1 MNLVFFIKSKTIDI
15 NNYTIKD
22 IPGSSGR
29 LDVISRCILAAILSE
44 DIFEKNIQ
52 IWIFL
57 DRYGTFIFSPEVFNY
72 KSFPKN
78 ELLFTDYF
86 VSFLQKN
93 ICEDQPLNPLNA
105 IKESKMG
112 LVEAIKHFQKLNY
125 NLNILSEQGQ
135 NFFKLL
141 SSIQEKENIV
151 FIIGSQQDEFLNSK
165 ELLALNI
172 PTISIG
178 NQSYLASSVIRLLK
192 LYIMAI

>member
-112 LVEAIKHFQKLNY
+112 LIEAIKHFQKLNY